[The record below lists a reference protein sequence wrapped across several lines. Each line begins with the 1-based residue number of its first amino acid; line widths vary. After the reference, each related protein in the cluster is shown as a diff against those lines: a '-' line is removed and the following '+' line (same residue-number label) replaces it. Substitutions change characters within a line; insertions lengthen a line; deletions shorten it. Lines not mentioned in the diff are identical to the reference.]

1 MTSPGG
7 RNDVFVGVD
16 IGTSA
21 TKTQAYDAG
30 GRVVARAR
38 SGYPLSSGVPHR
50 AEQDPDRIFE
60 AVVETLAEVTARCR
74 DQQQTVAAVAFS
86 AAMHSMLALD
96 AQGRLLTQLITW
108 ADNRA
113 ATEAERIRQSGG
125 GLDLY
130 RRTGTPLHPMAP
142 LSKLVWFRRHE
153 PEIFERAAHWI
164 SIKEYVLWRLFGD
177 LVVDHSV
184 ASATGLFDIERLVWD
199 EGSLE
204 VAGVDARQLSALVPA
219 THALSGP
226 AASARDR
233 LGLHADT
240 PFIVGASDGTL
251 ANLGVGAARPGIA
264 ACTIGTSGA
273 VRTGSTKPLTD
284 PQARTFCYV
293 LDEGIWIVGGAINN
307 GGGALAWARDKLFPE
322 AGDYERLTAMA
333 SAVPAGA
340 EGVIFLPY
348 LLGERAPYW
357 NPDARAVFFGLSI
370 RHGRDHL
377 VRAVMEG
384 VAFQM
389 CNVLRVLEGTTSET
403 SECRATGG
411 FARSALWR
419 QILADVFERPVAY
432 PADHESSCF
441 GAAIMAMKAVG
452 VVDSLEAAEHLLRI
466 EHRHEPGER
475 ESEVYRR
482 VMPLFVDLYRDLED
496 EFGRL
501 TELQAAVEAPEE
513 AEPPDL

>member
-1 MTSPGG
+1 M
-7 RNDVFVGVD
+7 
-16 IGTSA
+16 
-21 TKTQAYDAG
+21 
-30 GRVVARAR
+30 
-38 SGYPLSSGVPHR
+38 
-50 AEQDPDRIFE
+50 
-60 AVVETLAEVTARCR
+60 
-74 DQQQTVAAVAFS
+74 
-86 AAMHSMLALD
+86 
-96 AQGRLLTQLITW
+96 
-108 ADNRA
+108 
-113 ATEAERIRQSGG
+113 
-125 GLDLY
+125 
-130 RRTGTPLHPMAP
+130 
-142 LSKLVWFRRHE
+142 
-153 PEIFERAAHWI
+153 
-164 SIKEYVLWRLFGD
+164 
-177 LVVDHSV
+177 
-184 ASATGLFDIERLVWD
+184 
-199 EGSLE
+199 
-204 VAGVDARQLSALVPA
+204 
-219 THALSGP
+219 
-226 AASARDR
+226 
-233 LGLHADT
+233 
-240 PFIVGASDGTL
+240 
-251 ANLGVGAARPGIA
+251 RPGIA

-273 VRTGSTKPLTD
+273 VRTCSTKPLTD